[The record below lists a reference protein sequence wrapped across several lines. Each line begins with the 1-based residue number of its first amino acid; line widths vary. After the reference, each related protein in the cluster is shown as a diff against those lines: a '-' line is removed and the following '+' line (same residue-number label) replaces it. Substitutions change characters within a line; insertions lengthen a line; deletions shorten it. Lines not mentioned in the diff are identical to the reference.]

1 MRLVKALIGIL
12 RRAWRAAQRWESDR
26 IPFGSRGS
34 GVEIVPRCRFEN
46 PENIFIG
53 DYVFINHGAAF
64 HGVGGIHIG
73 SNISFSPGVQIH
85 TSNHRYE
92 GGEAI
97 PYDHVSYLRPVR
109 IESHCWIG
117 ANVLIAPGV
126 TIGEGAVVAM
136 GSVVTKDVP
145 ALAIVG
151 GNPARVIRMRDRERF
166 ERLKAEGR
174 FYMRMKTEPGYSG
187 PVYLRESDALR
198 DADAES

>member
-1 MRLVKALIGIL
+1 MRLVKAIIGFL
-12 RRAWRAAQRWESDR
+12 RRAWQSAQRWEADR
-26 IPFGSRGS
+26 IPFGARGA

-64 HGVGGIHIG
+64 HGVGGIHID

-97 PYDHVSYLRPVR
+97 PYDHVSFLRPVR
-109 IESHCWIG
+109 VESHCWIG
-117 ANVLIAPGV
+117 ANALIAPGV

-136 GSVVTKDVP
+136 GAVVTKDVP
-145 ALAIVG
+145 PLAIVG

-166 ERLKAEGR
+166 ERLKAAGR

-187 PVYLRESDALR
+187 PVYLR
-198 DADAES
+198 AEGPRPEAGGEA